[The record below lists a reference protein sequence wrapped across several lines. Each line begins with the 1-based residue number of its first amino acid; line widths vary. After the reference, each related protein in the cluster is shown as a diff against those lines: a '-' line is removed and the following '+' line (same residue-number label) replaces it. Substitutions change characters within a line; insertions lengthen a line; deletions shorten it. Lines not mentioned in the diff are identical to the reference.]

1 MNCEAT
7 NQIKGKK
14 QIHRKT
20 HSRKKVSEEEDNT
33 LSNSRRWNNSL
44 LKAKATGTY

>member
-20 HSRKKVSEEEDNT
+20 HSRKKVSE
-33 LSNSRRWNNSL
+33 
-44 LKAKATGTY
+44 KGTTHSPIQDDGTHY